1 MTYETITYTDYNGVT
16 KTRKFYFHIN
26 KAELIE
32 LETMTPGGIANA
44 LDDAAKAKDAV
55 KLMKF
60 FKEII
65 ALAYGEKSED
75 GERFIKSKEL
85 SEAFMQTEAYN
96 QLFTSLVTDADRA
109 TRFINGIFP
118 KDIVDAAMKEQ
129 EARKRNKKELIE
141 SITSTNIDNNEIK
154 DSHLSE

>member
-16 KTRKFYFHIN
+16 KTRKFYFNIN
-26 KAELIE
+26 KSELIR
-32 LETMTPGGIANA
+32 LETNTPGGIAQS
-44 LDDAAKAKDAV
+44 LDEAAKAKDAV

-60 FKEII
+60 FEEII

-96 QLFTSLVTDADRA
+96 QLFTDLLTNAEKASN
-109 TRFINGIFP
+109 FINKIFP
-118 KDIVDAAMKEQ
+118 KELVEQAQKEQ
-129 EARKRNKKELIE
+129 AAEKKQIEAAV
-141 SITSTNIDNNEIK
+141 TTEIK
-154 DSHLSE
+154 DSNLSKQ

>member
-16 KTRKFYFHIN
+16 KTRKFYFNIN
-26 KAELIE
+26 KSELIR
-32 LETMTPGGIANA
+32 LEASTPGGIAQA
-44 LDDAAKAKDAV
+44 LDEAAKAKDAR

-60 FKEII
+60 FEDII

-96 QLFTSLVTDADRA
+96 QLFTDLLTNADKA
-109 TRFINGIFP
+109 SNFVNKIFP
-118 KDIVDAAMKEQ
+118 KELVEQAQKEQ
-129 EARKRNKKELIE
+129 TAEKKQIEAAV
-141 SITSTNIDNNEIK
+141 TTEIK
-154 DSHLSE
+154 DSNLSKQ

>member
-32 LETMTPGGIANA
+32 LETMTPGGVGKA
-44 LDDAAKAKDAV
+44 LDEAAKAKDAA

-60 FKEII
+60 FKDII
-65 ALAYGEKSED
+65 AMAYGEKSED

-96 QLFTSLVTDADRA
+96 QLFTDLLTNAEKASK
-109 TRFINGIFP
+109 FINGIFP
-118 KDIVDAAMKEQ
+118 KELVEQALKEQ
-129 EARKRNKKELIE
+129 EKNQKAVEAVAL
-141 SITSTNIDNNEIK
+141 TSEIK
-154 DSHLSE
+154 NSNLSES

>member
-26 KAELIE
+26 KAEIIE
-32 LETMTPGGIANA
+32 LETMTPGGVANA
-44 LDDAAKAKDAV
+44 LDEAVKAKDAV

-96 QLFTSLVTDADRA
+96 QLFTKLVTDASSA
-109 TRFINGIFP
+109 TKFINNIFP
-118 KDIVDAAMKEQ
+118 KDIVEAALKEQ
-129 EARKRNKKELIE
+129 AKEQKQIEAAV
-141 SITSTNIDNNEIK
+141 TTEIK
-154 DSHLSE
+154 DSNLSNQ

>member
-32 LETMTPGGIANA
+32 LETMTPGGVGKA
-44 LDDAAKAKDAV
+44 LDEAAKAKDAA
-55 KLMKF
+55 KLMRF
-60 FKEII
+60 FKDII
-65 ALAYGEKSED
+65 AMAYGEKSED

-96 QLFTSLVTDADRA
+96 QLFTDLLTNAEKASK
-109 TRFINGIFP
+109 FINGIFP
-118 KDIVDAAMKEQ
+118 KELVEQALKEQ
-129 EARKRNKKELIE
+129 EKNQKAVEAVAL
-141 SITSTNIDNNEIK
+141 TSEIK
-154 DSHLSE
+154 NSNLSES

>member
-26 KAELIE
+26 KAKLIE
-32 LETMTPGGIANA
+32 LETMTPGGVAAA

-65 ALAYGEKSED
+65 AMAYGEKSED
-75 GERFIKSKEL
+75 GERFIQSREL

-96 QLFTSLVTDADRA
+96 QLFTSLVTDAEKA
-109 TRFINGIFP
+109 SKFINGIFP
-118 KDIVDAAMKEQ
+118 EDLVKQALEQQKKEQ
-129 EARKRNKKELIE
+129 KQIQAAV
-141 SITSTNIDNNEIK
+141 TSEIK

>member
-1 MTYETITYTDYNGVT
+1 MFCGNCGTQVPEGASTCPNCGAAMAP
-16 KTRKFYFHIN
+16 KSQAQQMN
-26 KAELIE
+26 QALQ
-32 LETMTPGGIANA
+32 NA
-44 LDDAAKAKDAV
+44 GQNLNAAGAKAKDAV

-65 ALAYGEKSED
+65 AMAYGEKSAD

-96 QLFTSLVTDADRA
+96 QLFTELLTNAEKASK
-109 TRFINGIFP
+109 FINAVFP
-118 KDIVDAAMKEQ
+118 KELVEEAAKQQKAEQ
-129 EARKRNKKELIE
+129 KQIQAAV
-141 SITSTNIDNNEIK
+141 TSEIQ

>member
-32 LETMTPGGIANA
+32 LETTTPGGVAHA
-44 LDDAAKAKDAV
+44 LEDAAKAKDAV

-65 ALAYGEKSED
+65 AMAYGEKSAD

-96 QLFTSLVTDADRA
+96 QLFTSLLTDADKA
-109 TRFINGIFP
+109 AKFINGVFP
-118 KDIVDAAMKEQ
+118 KDLVEAALKEQAKQMNEQQKIDAAV
-129 EARKRNKKELIE
+129 
-141 SITSTNIDNNEIK
+141 TTEIQ
-154 DSHLSE
+154 DSNLSDK

>member
-1 MTYETITYTDYNGVT
+1 MTYETITYTDFNGVT

-26 KAELIE
+26 KAEIIE
-32 LETMTPGGIANA
+32 LETMTPGGVANA
-44 LDDAAKAKDAV
+44 LDEAVKAKDAI

-60 FKEII
+60 FKQII

-96 QLFTSLVTDADRA
+96 QLFTKLVTDAAAA
-109 TRFINGIFP
+109 TKFINNIFP
-118 KDIVDAAMKEQ
+118 KDIVEAALKEQ
-129 EARKRNKKELIE
+129 AKEKKQIEAAV
-141 SITSTNIDNNEIK
+141 TTEIQ
-154 DSHLSE
+154 DSNLSNQ

>member
-32 LETMTPGGIANA
+32 LETMTPGGVAKT
-44 LDDAAKAKDAV
+44 LDEAAKAKDAV

-65 ALAYGEKSED
+65 SLAYGEKSED

-96 QLFTSLVTDADRA
+96 QLFTSLVTDANKA
-109 TRFINGIFP
+109 SKFINGIFP
-118 KDIVDAAMKEQ
+118 KDLVEAALKEQ
-129 EARKRNKKELIE
+129 RKEQRQLE
-141 SITSTNIDNNEIK
+141 SAVTSEIK
-154 DSHLSE
+154 DSNLSES

>member
-1 MTYETITYTDYNGVT
+1 MTYETITYEDYNGVT

-32 LETMTPGGIANA
+32 LETTTPGGIANA
-44 LDDAAKAKDAV
+44 LEEATKAKDSV

-65 ALAYGEKSED
+65 MLAYGEKSED

-85 SEAFMQTEAYN
+85 SEAFSQTEAYN
-96 QLFTSLVTDADRA
+96 QLFTSLVTDADKA
-109 TRFINGIFP
+109 AKFINGIFP
-118 KDIVDAAMKEQ
+118 RDLVQQALKEQ
-129 EARKRNKKELIE
+129 SKNASKIEA
-141 SITSTNIDNNEIK
+141 TSAVTSEIK
-154 DSHLSE
+154 DSNLSNS